1 MRPSRVLERTTVTE
15 AWVLTWTWTLPIDSW
30 RHDRSRMTI
39 AIDIEYRS
47 YGSRS
52 RSDRGSEDMQGRS
65 PFTFR
70 RVLMFF
76 SSDAPSRDKLMHNAW
91 AMSSINP
98 PLPTL
103 LCPVTVMSTKPHLA
117 SLPCLPLLPRSQAQ
131 AHNLHV
137 PCHRNPWL
145 SSSTD
150 AAIGTPALLAAAT
163 AVDSSKSLDLS
174 L

>member
-1 MRPSRVLERTTVTE
+1 ML
-15 AWVLTWTWTLPIDSW
+15 
-30 RHDRSRMTI
+30 
-39 AIDIEYRS
+39 
-47 YGSRS
+47 
-52 RSDRGSEDMQGRS
+52 GRS
-65 PFTFR
+65 PFTSR

-76 SSDAPSRDKLMHNAW
+76 SDAPSLDKLQHNAW
-91 AMSSINP
+91 AMSSIKP

-103 LCPVTVMSTKPHLA
+103 LCPVTVMSTKPHLP
-117 SLPCLPLLPRSQAQ
+117 SLPYLPLLPRSQAQ

-150 AAIGTPALLAAAT
+150 AAIGTPALLALAT